1 MAKKSEV
8 NVTRLVKLSTRAV
21 PALLLF
27 SQSCKAVSGSP
38 LGFAPHLP
46 GLPRTATLSGGQVQP
61 CGAATSPNLVAVD
74 RSGTARLRNA
84 TPSMPIGAEKTACA
98 DAI

>member
-61 CGAATSPNLVAVD
+61 SPPSQPTIWLVTSASTLDGVTVEV
-74 RSGTARLRNA
+74 G
-84 TPSMPIGAEKTACA
+84 SMAS
-98 DAI
+98 